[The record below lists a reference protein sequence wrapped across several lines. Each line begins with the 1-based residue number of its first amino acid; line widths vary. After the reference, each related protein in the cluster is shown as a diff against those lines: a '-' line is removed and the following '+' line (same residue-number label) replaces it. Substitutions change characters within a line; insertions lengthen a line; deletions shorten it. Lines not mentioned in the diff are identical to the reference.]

1 MPGPILTTFTLGPFQ
16 TNCFIV
22 TPDQE
27 TKTTNKCWI
36 FDCGFDPQPMLEH
49 IKDQQLEPEAV
60 FLTHCHSDHIAGLDL
75 LRSQCGDLPVWC
87 HPAEAQWCTDPML
100 NLSGFLDQPITVA
113 APTDMLTP
121 GQDLILD
128 GETWNILHTPGHSPG
143 SVTFVHPKSQQ
154 AIVGDTL
161 FAQSI
166 GRFDF
171 PTSDPT
177 DLKESLFDVLMKLPN
192 EITIHP
198 GHGPSTTIG
207 IERATNPFLKNAGW

>member
-1 MPGPILTTFTLGPFQ
+1 
-16 TNCFIV
+16 
-22 TPDQE
+22 
-27 TKTTNKCWI
+27 
-36 FDCGFDPQPMLEH
+36 
-49 IKDQQLEPEAV
+49 
-60 FLTHCHSDHIAGLDL
+60 
-75 LRSQCGDLPVWC
+75 
-87 HPAEAQWCTDPML
+87 
-100 NLSGFLDQPITVA
+100 
-113 APTDMLTP
+113 MLTP

-128 GETWNILHTPGHSPG
+128 GETWNVLHTPGHSPG
-143 SVTFVHPKSQQ
+143 SVTFVHSESQQ

-177 DLKESLFDVLMKLPN
+177 DLKASLFDVLMKLPD
-192 EITIHP
+192 EIAIHP